1 MATASDKKRNAS
13 VVSKTFVSKIVE
25 NLGKRH
31 KFADVKVVS
40 EAFIKLLIN
49 STSTGESLT
58 FTNLFTFKRA
68 LRDRRT
74 HKNPRDNTPIFKP
87 AHYVLTME
95 VKPQLK
101 EQFGMITT
109 NTANTNAFVV

>member
-1 MATASDKKRNAS
+1 MASASEKKRNAS
-13 VVSKTFVSKIVE
+13 IVSKSFVSKIVE
-25 NLGKRH
+25 NLNKKH
-31 KFADVKVVS
+31 KFADVKQVS
-40 EAFIKLLIN
+40 EAFIKLLIS
-49 STSTGESLT
+49 STSTGESIT

-68 LRDRRT
+68 LRDNRT

-101 EQFGMITT
+101 DQFGLITT
-109 NTANTNAFVV
+109 DAPII